1 LKTKKIENFFIQK
14 LNFMKRIILLS
25 LFCGMFAAVNAQDKE
40 ETHYSVSGGLL
51 ANANFSQFRTDNS
64 VDYKTKTGWGLG
76 GWVNI
81 PVSEHFSIEPQLSFQ
96 SLQFQ
101 TSNTTLNLLMYD
113 GKIRYFSIPLLL
125 KYNAGEHFAI
135 TFGPQFDFRTS
146 IEDNNNVANKEDFKG
161 SNISLTAGLEVF
173 PRGKVSI
180 FGRYAYGFSNI
191 DDRASHDLSMEYKIA
206 DWQLGLKFKFF
217 GKKTTTTFKAATVTA
232 PVRGDTDGD
241 GIYDDEDKCPTQAGT
256 LKYNGCPVPDTDGDG
271 INDEL
276 DKCPTVAGVA
286 KYDGCPIPDTDG
298 DGINDEEDKCPT
310 QAGPKDR
317 MGCPVLDRDND
328 GVPDEADKCPDIA
341 GLSSNNG
348 CPEVPANVSKSIG
361 LAASGISFG
370 TNNAKLTTKSNTSLD
385 KVVTIMNENP
395 GLKIRI
401 EGHTDN
407 SGSAD
412 ANMKMSEDRAAAV
425 KAYLVSKGIAEDR
438 IITEGFGGTQPIADN
453 GTAAGRMK
461 NRRIELRMVY

>member
-1 LKTKKIENFFIQK
+1 
-14 LNFMKRIILLS
+14 MKRIILLS
-25 LFCGMFAAVNAQDKE
+25 LFCGMFAGMNAQDKQ

-51 ANANFSQFRTDNS
+51 ADANFSQFRTDNG
-64 VDYKTKTGWGLG
+64 VDYKTKTGWGFG
-76 GWVNI
+76 AWVNFPI
-81 PVSEHFSIEPQLSFQ
+81 SEHFSIEPQLSLN

-101 TSNTTLNLLMYD
+101 TSNTTANLLMTD
-113 GKIRYFSIPLLL
+113 GKIRYISIPVLA
-125 KYNAGEHFAI
+125 KINAGDMFAV
-135 TFGPQFDFRTS
+135 TVGPQFDFRTS
-146 IEDNNNVANKEDFKG
+146 IEDNNNVVTKEDFKG
-161 SNISLTAGLEVF
+161 SNISLSLGLEAF
-173 PRGKVSI
+173 PRSKVSI
-180 FGRYAYGFSNI
+180 FGRYVFGFSDI
-191 DDRASHDLSMEYKIA
+191 DARSSHDASMEYKIS
-206 DWQLGLKFKFF
+206 DWQLGLKLRLF
-217 GKKTTTTFKAATVTA
+217 GKKTTTTYKATTVTA
-232 PVRGDTDGD
+232 PVRVDTDGD

-298 DGINDEEDKCPT
+298 DGLNDEEDKCPT

-317 MGCPVLDRDND
+317 MGCPVLDKDND
-328 GVPDEADKCPDIA
+328 GVPDDVDKCPDIA
-341 GLSSNNG
+341 GLAANDG

-361 LAASGISFG
+361 LAASGIYFG
-370 TNNAKLTTKSNTSLD
+370 NNNATLSSRSNASLD

-395 GLKIRI
+395 TLKIRI

-412 ANMKMSEDRAAAV
+412 ANMTMSQNRANSV

-438 IITEGFGGTQPIADN
+438 IITEGFGGTQPISDN
-453 GTAAGRMK
+453 TTAAGRMK